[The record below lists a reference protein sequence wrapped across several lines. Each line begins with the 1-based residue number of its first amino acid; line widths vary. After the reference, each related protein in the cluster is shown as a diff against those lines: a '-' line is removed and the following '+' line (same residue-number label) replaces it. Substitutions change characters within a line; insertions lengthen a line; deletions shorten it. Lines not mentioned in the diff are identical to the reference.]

1 MSPNPPT
8 PPASS
13 RMPPALRNKIVAAAG
28 AGVLA
33 VASVLGGWFE
43 GDGPTVVK
51 GGVTYYR
58 VYTDDVGVRTVCRG
72 ITGRDVVEGKL
83 YTQAECDKLQEKH
96 LAVAEAAVKRQIESY
111 EALTIWQQ
119 AALIDF
125 TYNLGE
131 SNLAGSTMR
140 RLFNAGDIAG
150 GCRELKK
157 WVKGRVKG
165 QLVTM
170 RGLVDRREVER
181 ELCAEWP
188 E

>member
-1 MSPNPPT
+1 MSPAPT
-8 PPASS
+8 TS
-13 RMPPALRNKIVAAAG
+13 RMNPALRNKLIAAAG
-28 AGVLA
+28 GGVLA
-33 VASVLGGWFE
+33 IASVLGGWFE

-72 ITGRDVVEGKL
+72 ITGRDVIEGKL
-83 YTQAECDKLQEKH
+83 YTQAECDELQRKH
-96 LAVAEAAVKRQIESY
+96 LAIAEAAVKRQIPSY
-111 EALTIWQQ
+111 GALTIWQQ

-131 SNLAGSTMR
+131 PNLASSTMR
-140 RLFNAGDIAG
+140 RLFNAGDRLG

-170 RGLVDRREVER
+170 GGLVDRREVER
-181 ELCAEWP
+181 ELCAEWK